1 MPDTAT
7 AHLAPPPL
15 NHVCDLFVDLDPIR
29 EMGHG
34 RAGQRRIIPIIGGQV
49 RGPMLNGRIMNLGAD
64 WQTIWANDVAE
75 LDTRYAMETD
85 DGAVIEIRNYGYRHG
100 PADVLKAVAQGQ
112 DVSPNSYY
120 MRTHARLECGD
131 PRYEWVNRTLF
142 VGRGARLQ
150 QQVVVSLYALG

>member
-7 AHLAPPPL
+7 AHLASPPL

-49 RGPMLNGRIMNLGAD
+49 RGPMLNWRILHLGAD

-85 DGAVIEIRNYGYRHG
+85 DGALIEIRNYGYRHG
-100 PADVLKAVAQGQ
+100 PADVLRAVAQGQ
-112 DVSPNSYY
+112 DVSPDSYY
-120 MRTHARLECGD
+120 MRTHARLETGHQD
-131 PRYEWVNRTLF
+131 YQWVNKLLF
-142 VGRGARLQ
+142 VGTGTRLAHA
-150 QQVVVSLYALG
+150 VKMNLYVIR